1 VTEYNSSIKEDKSS
15 SIETLI
21 ERLKSYIETTIDLL
35 KLKAID
41 KSMGFV
47 SVLLSFLVVF
57 VALSIFYILLNIGL
71 ALLIGELLGKS
82 YYGFFIMAVVN
93 AVAGFIVFKNQ
104 HKWIKNPLINKMVKE
119 VLD

>member
-1 VTEYNSSIKEDKSS
+1 METDNKTTP
-15 SIETLI
+15 IESLLDSL
-21 ERLKSYIETTIDLL
+21 RDYIDTRINLF

-104 HKWIKNPLINKMVKE
+104 HKWIKTPLTNKMVKE